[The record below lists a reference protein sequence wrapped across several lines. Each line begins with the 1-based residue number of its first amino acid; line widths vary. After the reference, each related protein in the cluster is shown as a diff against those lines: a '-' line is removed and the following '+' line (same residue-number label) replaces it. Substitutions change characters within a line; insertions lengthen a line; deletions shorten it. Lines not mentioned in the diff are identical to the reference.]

1 MILRTIILLLV
12 AVGFILYTV
21 AFVRKRKTIR
31 EQWAAAFRHIV
42 ALIAGW
48 VAFGI
53 LSGLFVLIDL
63 FERDKFSLTTFANGL
78 LMPLIIFIA
87 GMILLRITIITSD
100 E

>member
-1 MILRTIILLLV
+1 MILRAIILLVV
-12 AVGFILYTV
+12 AVGLIFYTV
-21 AFVRKRKTIR
+21 AFARRRKAVQD
-31 EQWAAAFRHIV
+31 QWTAAFRHIV

-63 FERDKFSLTTFANGL
+63 FEGGNFSLTVFANGL

-87 GMILLRITIITSD
+87 GMVLLRITLVTSD
-100 E
+100 K